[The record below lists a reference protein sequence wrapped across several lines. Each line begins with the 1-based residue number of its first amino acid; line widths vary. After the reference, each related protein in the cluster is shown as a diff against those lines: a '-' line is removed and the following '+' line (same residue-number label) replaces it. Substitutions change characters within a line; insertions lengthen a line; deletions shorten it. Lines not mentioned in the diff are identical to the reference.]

1 MLKKHGRLNVSNKRR
16 RKNEAALLTA
26 GGSAGR
32 VVDGD
37 FDIISAPSGP
47 RPRPSYNPQE
57 FLDENLGK
65 AFYALLVEQRDLIFG
80 VWKQLTACSADE
92 TSVPDAPRAARIAR
106 RRVGDTLKGL
116 ASL

>member
-1 MLKKHGRLNVSNKRR
+1 M
-16 RKNEAALLTA
+16 TA

-80 VWKQLTACSADE
+80 VWKQLGCE
-92 TSVPDAPRAARIAR
+92 ELLNLI
-106 RRVGDTLKGL
+106 L
-116 ASL
+116 